1 MKIFAAVASVATAG
15 VIGGENNPCPSN
27 CWTWDANT
35 ASCTIAAGANA
46 TDCFEVTCNY
56 DSMVVEVMPN
66 LFGMSGNDTVFSN
79 GAEWVSVVNGTDS
92 FIYNQP
98 LGDVHQTIGINNSTD
113 KLTVD
118 VDFGLDMES
127 VQVGNATQVEVYLAP
142 VSSKVTFTCEYPTVV
157 NVASQNMT
165 VNGATAVGTTSATG
179 SLADGFSLSLWTDAA
194 RTDAVTDTNLFIGA
208 KIYGN
213 VDWAVETAT
222 TISFV
227 VDECSVESGGDSV
240 SFIKDG
246 CYSSTL
252 GASFMTATNS
262 TDNNFS
268 FNSFT
273 LGDAQNIQM
282 NATVACTVVMCETS
296 SCSKP
301 ASNADCPVVTG
312 YNYVAPAP

>member
-1 MKIFAAVASVATAG
+1 MGSTEGEKLKSFKNVFTNSRKMKIFAAVASVATAG

-142 VSSKVTFTCEYPTVV
+142 VSAKVTFTCEYPTVV
-157 NVASQNMT
+157 
-165 VNGATAVGTTSATG
+165 
-179 SLADGFSLSLWTDAA
+179 
-194 RTDAVTDTNLFIGA
+194 
-208 KIYGN
+208 N

-227 VDECSVESGGDSV
+227 VDECSVESGGDSE

>member
-1 MKIFAAVASVATAG
+1 MGSTEGEKLKSFKNVFTNSRKMKIFAAVASVATAG
-15 VIGGENNPCPSN
+15 VVGGENNPCPSN

-79 GAEWVSVVNGTDS
+79 GAEWGTDS
-92 FIYNQP
+92 FTYNQP
-98 LGDVHQTIGINNSTD
+98 LGDAHRTIGINNSTD

-127 VQVGNATQVEVYLAP
+127 VKVGDGNGTDVYLAP

-194 RTDAVTDTNLFIGA
+194 RTDAVT
-208 KIYGN
+208 
-213 VDWAVETAT
+213 AT

-246 CYSSTL
+246 CYSDTL

-312 YNYVAPAP
+312 YNYVAP

>member
-1 MKIFAAVASVATAG
+1 MGSTEGEKLKSFKNVFTNSRKMKIFAAVASVATAG

-142 VSSKVTFTCEYPTVV
+142 VSAKVTFTCEYPTVV
-157 NVASQNMT
+157 
-165 VNGATAVGTTSATG
+165 
-179 SLADGFSLSLWTDAA
+179 
-194 RTDAVTDTNLFIGA
+194 
-208 KIYGN
+208 N